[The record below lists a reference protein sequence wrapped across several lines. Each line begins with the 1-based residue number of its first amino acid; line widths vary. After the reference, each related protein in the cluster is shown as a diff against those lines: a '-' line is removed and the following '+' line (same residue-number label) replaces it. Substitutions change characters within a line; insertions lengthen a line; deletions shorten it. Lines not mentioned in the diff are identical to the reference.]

1 MVHVPTRG
9 EVPVRLGPQVD
20 PLIPEI
26 GPSTMA
32 RDAYTDPVRFELE
45 RERVLTTHWLIAG
58 RAEQI
63 PAAGDWL
70 TYEGHGETVVVTRQP
85 DGGFA
90 AFHNVCQHRGP
101 AIVGEMT
108 GCGARRFTCPY
119 HGWVY
124 DTTGEVVG
132 VPEREDFDPAHLDG
146 LRAPAVAVEEWGG
159 WLWVNL
165 CGPDAAPPLL
175 DAIGDDIVTDL
186 GRYRMEDMILHEVVE
201 WDVPVSY
208 KAVVDGFNEIYHA
221 KELHGVSGDWV
232 KAAKGTSFHITG
244 DNYMCFVPRAD
255 HLDALAEDWDHH
267 RYAICHYVVF
277 PNTVFNCNPEHVQVF
292 TPIPIDVDRT
302 RFLCWELIYPDLG
315 DDPGYGEYLERTM
328 KHWDGLK
335 RVVGEDIEIYDQLA
349 RTKRSSG
356 YTTNILQGR
365 ECKIAHYHQNMDR
378 KIRGA
383 EQA

>member
-1 MVHVPTRG
+1 MVHVPARG

-26 GPSTMA
+26 GPSIMA

-45 RERVLTTHWLIAG
+45 RERVLATHWLIAG
-58 RAEQI
+58 RAAQI
-63 PAAGDWL
+63 PDPGDWL

-85 DGGFA
+85 DGGFTT
-90 AFHNVCQHRGP
+90 FHNVCQHRQGP
-101 AIVGEMT
+101 AIVGELT
-108 GCGARRFTCPY
+108 GCGARRFACR
-119 HGWVY
+119 
-124 DTTGEVVG
+124 TT
-132 VPEREDFDPAHLDG
+132 DG
-146 LRAPAVAVEEWGG
+146 STTRPGISWASPNARTSIPPTSTASVRPTVAVKVGG
-159 WLWVNL
+159 WLSINL
-165 CGPDAAPPLL
+165 AGPDAAPSLMA
-175 DAIGDDIVTDL
+175 AIGADIVTDL

-232 KAAKGTSFHITG
+232 KAAKGTSFHIAG

-302 RFLCWELIYPDLG
+302 RFLCW
-315 DDPGYGEYLERTM
+315 
-328 KHWDGLK
+328 
-335 RVVGEDIEIYDQLA
+335 
-349 RTKRSSG
+349 RSSSTPTRATIPATPSTSTG
-356 YTTNILQGR
+356 P
-365 ECKIAHYHQNMDR
+365 
-378 KIRGA
+378 
-383 EQA
+383 